1 MVASPKPT
9 STTPSTRLRP
19 AWTPPSCI
27 ASAAVSATVSLFVPT
42 LTAVELAAADLY
54 EVDDY
59 RRISARLT
67 SGNRSWVYLA
77 T

>member
-1 MVASPKPT
+1 M
-9 STTPSTRLRP
+9 L
-19 AWTPPSCI
+19 
-27 ASAAVSATVSLFVPT
+27 T
-42 LTAVELAAADLY
+42 LTTVELAAADLY

-59 RRISARLT
+59 RRTSARLT